1 MKYNKLKNI
10 KKSKIII
17 ITIITIIF
25 ITANIT
31 YAENTWKIKEIENT
45 SIIGNINYI
54 SMKLDSKDKPHIC
67 YIDQSNELNKNY
79 SFFYLHWNGTNWIKE
94 IIDINDNVGFYC
106 SIDVDADDKPHISYY
121 DQLNGD
127 LKYAKKTGDTWDIQT
142 IDSQGDTG
150 YYSSIIIDNN
160 NDPHISYYDWTKP
173 YGLNYAYY
181 NETKNW
187 STKTIDSG
195 YSVGLDTSIDV
206 DSNNNPRISYFDHF
220 HNNKSLRYAY
230 KENNNWFF
238 SSVDYDEEV
247 GYGSSLKIDSKNIP
261 HISYHDTTNNKIKYA
276 TLTDGEWITQTIDE
290 NSGETSRE
298 SSLSLDT
305 NNNPHIVYIIIENE
319 KTIKYAHW
327 TGYKWEIQTIGEGAI
342 PDIDLTKNNIPYI
355 IYKDT
360 TKKILKEVKT
370 LLTITTPQSGETWY
384 KGDIYDI
391 TWKTEE
397 PDDYIKIELI
407 TDENI
412 YSLLEENYSNTGI
425 YSWNI
430 TEEIPSNQYTIKITN
445 TNNTK
450 IYASTIIN
458 IEEKKIPNESIISP
472 ITIIIILLIL
482 IIIIVIIILYKMKN
496 KKK

>member
-1 MKYNKLKNI
+1 M
-10 KKSKIII
+10 
-17 ITIITIIF
+17 
-25 ITANIT
+25 
-31 YAENTWKIKEIENT
+31 
-45 SIIGNINYI
+45 IG
-54 SMKLDSKDKPHIC
+54 
-67 YIDQSNELNKNY
+67 
-79 SFFYLHWNGTNWIKE
+79 
-94 IIDINDNVGFYC
+94 
-106 SIDVDADDKPHISYY
+106 
-121 DQLNGD
+121 
-127 LKYAKKTGDTWDIQT
+127 
-142 IDSQGDTG
+142 
-150 YYSSIIIDNN
+150 
-160 NDPHISYYDWTKP
+160 
-173 YGLNYAYY
+173 
-181 NETKNW
+181 
-187 STKTIDSG
+187 
-195 YSVGLDTSIDV
+195 
-206 DSNNNPRISYFDHF
+206 SNNNPRISYFDHF

-261 HISYHDTTNNKIKYA
+261 HISYHDATNHKIKYA

-342 PDIDLTKNNIPYI
+342 PNIDTTKNDVPYI

-472 ITIIIILLIL
+472 
-482 IIIIVIIILYKMKN
+482 YKMKN